1 MISPK
6 YLAKGDKVGLVAP
19 ARSVLKNELENAIQ
33 FLKSFGLDAITGE
46 NIIKIDHQ
54 FAGSD
59 AERASDMQKFLD
71 DENIQALFCV
81 RGGYGSVRT
90 LQLLNF
96 DKFIK
101 NPKWIVGYSD
111 ITVFHSYLNS
121 RLGIETLHAPLI
133 SNVGKKEHDQ
143 EAFIKTIETL
153 FGKPLSYSF
162 DANPLNSDGR
172 AKGRLV
178 GGNLSVLFSLRGT
191 PADVDTQKKILFI
204 EDLDEYLYHI
214 DRMMMNLK
222 YGNKLSGLR
231 GVIVGEMKDMK
242 DNMVPFGSDALQI
255 ISNILSE
262 FNIPV
267 CFGFPA
273 GHGFKNWPL
282 ILGREVVLNIGKKCS
297 LDFK

>member
-1 MISPK
+1 MITPK
-6 YLAKGDKVGLVAP
+6 YVTKGDKVGLVAP
-19 ARSVLKNELENAIQ
+19 ARSVIKKELENAIQ
-33 FLKSFGLDAITGE
+33 FLKSFELEPIAGE
-46 NIIKIDHQ
+46 NILKVEHQ
-54 FAGSD
+54 FAGSNT
-59 AERASDMQKFLD
+59 ERASDMQKFLD
-71 DENIQALFCV
+71 DENIRAIFCI
-81 RGGYGSVRT
+81 RGGYGSIRT

-96 DKFIK
+96 DKFIES
-101 NPKWIVGYSD
+101 PKWVVGYSD

-121 RLGIETLHAPLI
+121 RLGIETLHAPLV
-133 SNVGKKEHDQ
+133 SNIGKNEHDQ
-143 EAFIKTIETL
+143 EDFSKTMETL
-153 FGKPLSYSF
+153 FGKPLAYHF
-162 DANPLNSDGR
+162 DATNLNSDGR

-191 PADVDTQKKILFI
+191 PADIDTQKKILFI

-222 YGNKLSGLR
+222 FGNKLSGLR

-242 DNMVPFGSDALQI
+242 DNMVPFGSDASRI
-255 ISNILSE
+255 ISNIFSE